1 MRDAFARMAE
11 KNDEIGGCGGG
22 GSGGCVVTLVARG
35 A

>member
-11 KNDEIGGCGGG
+11 KMMR
-22 GSGGCVVTLVARG
+22 SAAAAAVVVTLVARG